1 MKSLKLFLMMLLI
14 VTFAMPTFSA
24 DDDEKEK
31 GDEKS
36 DSAKVKTIHG
46 EQRNLT
52 LSVGIARELEFPF
65 NYGSIRIGDNGLFE
79 FIRIKEGDHYR
90 RLRMVPKNSGVTDM
104 TIHDENDVPRI
115 TYMVRV
121 TREDVGQ
128 LTSQLEDLLG
138 DIEGLKIKPVG
149 GTLVLDGDIILPKDM
164 LRINRVV
171 DALKDRDPKK
181 KEIPIRNLAT
191 ISKVTM
197 NVISERIERE
207 IGSPEI
213 TVKVINNNLFMEGT
227 AESNFEADRAVE
239 IAKTYLPEWIVQK
252 TKGDGVELKPKKDG
266 GEAGVPSIVDLL
278 RVRPGQAPPPSQD
291 VLVTINYVELK
302 NEYNKSF
309 NFEWKPLA
317 GDNSTL
323 GYSSAL
329 GEFSSNI
336 VATISG
342 LFPKLQ
348 TAADHGHARIL
359 KQQQLV
365 VKDNSQN
372 PASIDSSIDI
382 YSKITNEKGESSLQP
397 IQVQNSM
404 KVKAAT
410 LPGSDAINLGI
421 QLSFNSLLGLQQGS
435 PTVARNSLQT
445 EINVK
450 NGDSAAIGGYAI
462 DDAISGFNRDPASR
476 SGGGGGA
483 GNQSPVFN
491 LSRSKSYRHDK
502 QQYVIFVTP
511 EILRTASSGTE
522 GMTRKFRLNSGER

>member
-1 MKSLKLFLMMLLI
+1 MKSLKTYLLLLLI
-14 VTFAMPTFSA
+14 ATFALPNFA
-24 DDDEKEK
+24 DDDDKEKE
-31 GDEKS
+31 DKS
-36 DSAKVKTIHG
+36 DAAKVKVIKG
-46 EQRNLT
+46 EEKTLT

-79 FIRIKEGDHYR
+79 FIRIKEGEHYR
-90 RLRMVPKNSGVTDM
+90 RLRLVPKNSGVTDM

-149 GTLVLDGDIILPKDM
+149 GTIVLDGDIILPKDM

-207 IGSPEI
+207 IASPEI
-213 TVKVINNNLFMEGT
+213 TVKVINNNLFVEGT
-227 AESNFEADRAVE
+227 AESNFEADRAIE

-291 VLVTINYVELK
+291 VLVTINYVELR

-317 GDNSTL
+317 GDNSTV
-323 GYSSAL
+323 GYNSAL
-329 GEFSSNI
+329 GEFSANI
-336 VATISG
+336 VATISN

-348 TAADHGHARIL
+348 TAADHGHARVL
-359 KQQQLV
+359 KQQQLI
-365 VKDNSQN
+365 VKDNAQN

-382 YSKITNEKGESSLQP
+382 YSKITNEKGEASLQP

-410 LPGSDAINLGI
+410 LPGSDSINLGI

-445 EINVK
+445 EVNVK

-462 DDAISGFNRDPASR
+462 DDAISGFNREPTAR
-476 SGGGGGA
+476 SGAPAPAGGS
-483 GNQSPVFN
+483 QSPLFN
-491 LSRSKSYRHDK
+491 MNRSKGYRHDK

-522 GMTRKFRLNSGER
+522 GITRKFRLNSGER

>member
-1 MKSLKLFLMMLLI
+1 MRTFKLILALFLLT
-14 VTFAMPTFSA
+14 TFLMPSYA
-24 DDDEKEK
+24 DEEDKAQEEKTD
-31 GDEKS
+31 G
-36 DSAKVKTIHG
+36 AKVKTIKG
-46 EQRNLT
+46 EERSLT

-79 FIRIKEGDHYR
+79 FIRIKEGEHYR
-90 RLRMVPKNSGVTDM
+90 RLRIVPKNSGVTDM

-128 LTSQLEDLLG
+128 LTAQLEDLVG
-138 DIEGLKIKPVG
+138 DIEGLKIKAVG
-149 GTLVLDGDIILPKDM
+149 GTIILDGDIILPKDM

-197 NVISERIERE
+197 NVIAERIERE

-213 TVKVINNNLFMEGT
+213 TVKVINNNLFVEGT
-227 AESNFEADRAVE
+227 AESNFEADRAIE

-252 TKGDGVELKPKKDG
+252 TKGDGIELKPKKDG

-291 VLVTINYVELK
+291 VLITINYVELR

-309 NFEWKPLA
+309 SFEWKPLA

-323 GYSSAL
+323 GYNSQL
-329 GEFSSNI
+329 GEFSANVLATVSN
-336 VATISG
+336 

-348 TAADHGHARIL
+348 TAADHGHARVL
-359 KQQQLV
+359 KQQQIV
-365 VKDNSQN
+365 VKDNAQN

-382 YSKITNEKGESSLQP
+382 YSKITNEKGEASLQP

-404 KVKAAT
+404 KVKAST
-410 LPGSDAINLGI
+410 LPGSDSINLGI
-421 QLSFNSLLGLQQGS
+421 QLSFNSLLGLNQGS
-435 PTVARNSLQT
+435 PSVARNSLQT
-445 EINVK
+445 EINIK

-462 DDAISGFNRDPASR
+462 DDSVSGFNREPTRRADTGAA
-476 SGGGGGA
+476 GGS
-483 GNQSPVFN
+483 NQSPLFN
-491 LSRSKSYRHDK
+491 MSRSKGYKHDK

-522 GMTRKFRLNSGER
+522 GITRKFRLNSGER